1 MDPTLPETSSEP
13 VSEPVSDPL
22 PTSAPEVSPNVASDP
37 DLVSQPERPPEF
49 VVPTG
54 PPIRRRRR
62 WRPVVVPIALFLVA
76 IMAGSALFIGG
87 FALGSQRATTAGTAA
102 DLQHQFEPFW
112 EAWDAIT
119 QQYALGPVDQH
130 ALIEGAIGGLFKAVD
145 DPYSGYMTSEE
156 YKQSLEGV
164 TGQFEGIGAEIGTE
178 ATDGSGSCT
187 PISATC
193 HMVVIAPIE
202 GSPAEKAGLKA
213 GDVVT
218 AIDATS
224 TDGLT
229 LDDAVGKVRGPRGT
243 QVTLTLER
251 KGSSAPIKLTIT
263 RDVIVVQDVTSKT
276 LEDGKIG
283 YLKIAH
289 FSANVGK
296 DFHAALQAQLGQG
309 ITSFVLD
316 LRGDPGGFVPE
327 AVSVASEFVPAGK
340 PIFWEEY
347 AGGRQQETDATP
359 NGLATDPKISLV
371 VLVDKGSAS
380 ASEIVAAALQENDRA
395 KLVGETTFGKG
406 TVQEWQLLSQDT
418 GGFRLTIAKWLTP
431 DKNWIH
437 GKGITPDVA
446 VSAENAPA
454 DTDPVLDKAVQ
465 HLKTAALVPAMF

>member
-1 MDPTLPETSSEP
+1 MDPVPPEADPASLP
-13 VSEPVSDPL
+13 DADA
-22 PTSAPEVSPNVASDP
+22 APASQPADREAAASDAVDGAMSELP
-37 DLVSQPERPPEF
+37 ARPPEF
-49 VVPTG
+49 VVQPAPAVG
-54 PPIRRRRR
+54 RRPR
-62 WRPVVVPIALFLVA
+62 WRSVVVPVALFLVA
-76 IMAGSALFIGG
+76 LIAGSGLFIGG

-102 DLQHQFEPFW
+102 DLQHEFAPFW

-119 QQYALGPVDQH
+119 QQYALGPVDHH
-130 ALIEGAIGGLFKAVD
+130 ALIEGAIGGLFKAVN

-193 HMVVIAPIE
+193 QMVVIAPIE

-213 GDVVT
+213 GDVIT
-218 AIDATS
+218 AIDGAS
-224 TDGLT
+224 TDTLT
-229 LDDAVGKVRGPRGT
+229 LDAAVGKVRGQRGT
-243 QVTLTLER
+243 QVTLTIER
-251 KGSSAPIKLTIT
+251 KGSTAPIQLTIT
-263 RDVIVVQDVTSKT
+263 RDVIVVKDVTSKT
-276 LEDGKIG
+276 LEGGTVG
-283 YLKIAH
+283 YLKVGH

-296 DFHAALQAQLGQG
+296 DFHAALQALIGQG

-327 AVSVASEFVPAGK
+327 AVAVASEFVPEGK
-340 PIFWEEY
+340 PVFWEEY
-347 AGGRQQETDATP
+347 AGGRQQETTATAS
-359 NGLATDPKISLV
+359 GLATDPKFTLV

-380 ASEIVAAALQENDRA
+380 ASEIVAAALQENGRA
-395 KLVGETTFGKG
+395 RLVGETTFGKG

-437 GKGITPDVA
+437 GKGIAPDVA

-454 DTDPVLDKAVQ
+454 GTDPVLDKAVAL
-465 HLKTAALVPAMF
+465 LKTA